1 MLSPQVL
8 DAMNTSVLCWLATCD
23 AQGQPNVSPK
33 EVFAAVDA
41 EHLVIAHIASPTT
54 VRHLA
59 SNPRVCVSFVNV
71 FTQKGFKLLGEA
83 TAVLPADPRFA
94 GLEPLLLSQ
103 TQGKFPIRAAI
114 LVTVTAVEP
123 IVAPSYRLFPSDT
136 TEASQVASA
145 MRTYGVVP
153 APDADKEG
161 QGSQP

>member
-1 MLSPQVL
+1 
-8 DAMNTSVLCWLATCD
+8 
-23 AQGQPNVSPK
+23 
-33 EVFAAVDA
+33 
-41 EHLVIAHIASPTT
+41 
-54 VRHLA
+54 
-59 SNPRVCVSFVNV
+59 
-71 FTQKGFKLLGEA
+71 
-83 TAVLPADPRFA
+83 
-94 GLEPLLLSQ
+94 

-153 APDADKEG
+153 APDANKEG